1 MELRRYIIRRLFQVA
16 VIFFVI
22 LTVLF
27 LLFRLAPGDP
37 VSRMVDPDMT
47 PEDAELLISELG
59 LDKPLWIQ
67 YVYFVKNFFSGNYGH
82 SFHYGQ
88 PVVAIILDR
97 LPNTIILF
105 TTSVI
110 LAALVGVFFG
120 KIASWDK
127 GSKKD

>member
-1 MELRRYIIRRLFQVA
+1 MGLRKYIIQRLVQVA

-47 PEDAELLISELG
+47 PEEAELLISELG
-59 LDKPLWIQ
+59 LDQPLSIQ
-67 YVYFVKNFFSGNYGH
+67 YIYYVKNFFTGHYGN
-82 SFHYGQ
+82 SFNYGQ
-88 PVVAIILDR
+88 PVAAIILDR

-105 TTSVI
+105 T
-110 LAALVGVFFG
+110 
-120 KIASWDK
+120 
-127 GSKKD
+127 

>member
-47 PEDAELLISELG
+47 PEEAELLISELG
-59 LDKPLWIQ
+59 LDQPLSIQ
-67 YVYFVKNFFSGNYGH
+67 YRLFCKKFFY
-82 SFHYGQ
+82 
-88 PVVAIILDR
+88 R
-97 LPNTIILF
+97 
-105 TTSVI
+105 
-110 LAALVGVFFG
+110 
-120 KIASWDK
+120 
-127 GSKKD
+127 